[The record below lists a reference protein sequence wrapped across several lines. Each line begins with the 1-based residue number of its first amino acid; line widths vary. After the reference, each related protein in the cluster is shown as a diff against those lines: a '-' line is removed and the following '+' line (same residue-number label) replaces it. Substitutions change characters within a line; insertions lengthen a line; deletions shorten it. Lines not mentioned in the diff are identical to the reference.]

1 MTNNVQAFLFLIL
14 LRNIINKGFPR
25 VYFNMRETVDFLLIE
40 KAMRRRSYWAGG
52 ALICEHGYFV
62 LLEKDRKQ

>member
-1 MTNNVQAFLFLIL
+1 MQVFLFLIL

-25 VYFNMRETVDFLLIE
+25 VYFYMRETVDFLLIE
-40 KAMRRRSYWAGG
+40 KAARRRGYWAGG
-52 ALICEHGYFV
+52 ELLYEHGYFV